1 MKKYIKPFNTKII
14 VLMLF
19 LFLGMG
25 VFAQIPLPGTGDGN
39 NDVNDEPAAPI
50 SSLVVVGLLAGAA
63 IGYKKLK

>member
-1 MKKYIKPFNTKII
+1 MKEYIKSFNIKII

-25 VFAQIPLPGTGDGN
+25 AFAQIPLPGTGDGSS
-39 NDVNDEPAAPI
+39 DVDDETAAPI